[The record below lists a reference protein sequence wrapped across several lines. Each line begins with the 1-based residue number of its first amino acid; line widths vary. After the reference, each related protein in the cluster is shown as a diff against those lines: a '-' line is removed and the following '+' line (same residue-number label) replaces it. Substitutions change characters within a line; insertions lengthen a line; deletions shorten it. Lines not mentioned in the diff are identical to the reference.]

1 MFVGG
6 CFGLLLGVDLYSS
19 LVSSLMGVI
28 GGFVPDI
35 DLRFKHRKTL
45 HNIFSLIALTM
56 IVYSALLYAAKYA
69 YLDPVN
75 AYRFSLAFASGMA
88 LHILLDSTTKRGVYI
103 LFPFSNR
110 RLRIPIFKSNSVW
123 ANGFGISIGLF
134 FLYLWL
140 RQLDIDYLVK
150 KAISFLSLVS

>member
-19 LVSSLMGVI
+19 LMSSLMGVI

-35 DLRFKHRKTL
+35 DLRFKHRKAL

-56 IVYSALLYAAKYA
+56 IVYGILLYVTKYT
-69 YLDPVN
+69 YLDPAN
-75 AYRFSLAFASGMA
+75 AYRFSLAFASGMM
-88 LHILLDSTTKRGVYI
+88 LHILFDSTTKMGVYI
-103 LFPFSNR
+103 LFPFSNK
-110 RLRIPIFKSNSVW
+110 RLRIPIFRSNSVW
-123 ANGFGISIGLF
+123 ANGFEISVGLF

-140 RQLDIDYLVK
+140 KHFDIDYLVK